1 MSSSTSTVCGYATS
15 VRNTI
20 AAVAER
26 TSSRWPSTTTPSQP
40 SMSSRRT
47 AASLGREVVGLR
59 MMDDEGVGGLLRHQL
74 EPLRQLHPDPLG
86 AQQLHHLR
94 PRSEER
100 RVGKE

>member
-1 MSSSTSTVCGYATS
+1 MSSSTSTACGYATS

-20 AAVAER
+20 APVAER
-26 TSSRWPSTTTPSQP
+26 TSSRSPSTTAPARP
-40 SMSSRRT
+40 SMSSCRT

-74 EPLRQLHPDPLG
+74 GPLRQLHPDPLG

-94 PRSEER
+94 PVLQLRA
-100 RVGKE
+100 G